1 MATWVDQDDVAS
13 RLAYWLMTDPEHDQ
27 SPRGIRLRRALEALG
42 LLTILLVTASLA
54 VQFRNRVE
62 GAQNVDAASLGAT
75 SEAPSTTPTTPPPTT
90 TTTTTTTPPPTTTT
104 TAPPPPLRTAQLVFT
119 GDTLSHRG
127 VVRQSAANA
136 AAIEVDYD
144 FGPMFDLV
152 RETLTEADL
161 AICHLETP
169 LSTDN
174 TGLSGYPTF
183 NVPRELATGLRDA
196 GYDGCTTASN
206 HSLDRRSEGVFS
218 TLDVLDDAGLLHSGA
233 ARDQD
238 EYDQPTI
245 YDAAGIAV
253 ASLSYSYGF
262 NGFSEPA
269 DMPWLV
275 NEIDVEEIASEVS
288 VARNSGAE
296 YVVVSL
302 HWGTEYRHL
311 PDDYQ
316 REHAQLVAAI
326 EGVDIVIGHHAHVV
340 QPVDLIDG
348 TPVVFGLGNFLSNQS
363 ANCCAAGAQD
373 GLIMQV
379 DIEELPDDEGPGFR
393 TSMTY
398 VPTRVDRSDYTIV
411 PVVDALAAA
420 DLSDAERAELEASR
434 LRTADA
440 INLLGN
446 QAKVLEAR

>member
-13 RLAYWLMTDPEHDQ
+13 RLAYWPMTDPEDDQ
-27 SPRGIRLRRALEALG
+27 SPRGIRLRRALEVLG

-62 GAQNVDAASLGAT
+62 GAQNVDAATLGVT
-75 SEAPSTTPTTPPPTT
+75 SEAPSTTPTFPSPTT
-90 TTTTTTTPPPTTTT
+90 TTTVPSPTTTT

-136 AAIEVDYD
+136 AATEVDYD

-174 TGLSGYPTF
+174 TRLSGYPTF
-183 NVPRELATGLRDA
+183 NVPRELATGLRNA

-275 NEIDVEEIASEVS
+275 NEIDVEEIAAEVS
-288 VARNSGAE
+288 VAHNSGAE

-311 PDDYQ
+311 PNDYQ
-316 REHAQLVAAI
+316 LEHAQLVAAI

-398 VPTRVDRSDYTIV
+398 V
-411 PVVDALAAA
+411 
-420 DLSDAERAELEASR
+420 R

-446 QAKVLEAR
+446 EANVLEAR